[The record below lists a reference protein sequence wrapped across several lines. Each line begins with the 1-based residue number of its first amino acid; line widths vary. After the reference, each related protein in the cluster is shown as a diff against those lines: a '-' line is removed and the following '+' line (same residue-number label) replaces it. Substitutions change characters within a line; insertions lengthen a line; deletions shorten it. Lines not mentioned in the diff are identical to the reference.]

1 MPARIILPW
10 QMHLPPRRGAIDLGL
25 WSSPYAKLAVFR
37 KPFSPLTE
45 YTEYEEIDDDE
56 VTVDEGCGD

>member
-1 MPARIILPW
+1 
-10 QMHLPPRRGAIDLGL
+10 MHLPPRRGAIDLGL